1 MYDIIPLI
9 LILISLAVIIAIIIR
24 KFPVLANLNTESM
37 PAEKEAKFKEQI
49 ISKRIKR
56 NIIKWTARLT
66 RTIKPAGQM
75 VIKYFKWL
83 YNKLIELKERY
94 KKEEEALNVNSEDKL
109 NQLFQELDE
118 IKKEENEEAI
128 EKKLIEIISLD
139 NKNIKAF
146 RQLGDLYFKSNKFQE
161 AIQTFEH
168 IIKLTED
175 NNILNE
181 SVKASSILSQRADT
195 YFNLALVYKEIKNM
209 DKSIHNIKNALNIE
223 PNNPRYLDIML
234 EISIINKEKVLA
246 LDAYNKLLEA
256 NPDNQK
262 LAEFKKQIKEI

>member
-1 MYDIIPLI
+1 
-9 LILISLAVIIAIIIR
+9 
-24 KFPVLANLNTESM
+24 
-37 PAEKEAKFKEQI
+37 
-49 ISKRIKR
+49 
-56 NIIKWTARLT
+56 
-66 RTIKPAGQM
+66 
-75 VIKYFKWL
+75 
-83 YNKLIELKERY
+83 
-94 KKEEEALNVNSEDKL
+94 
-109 NQLFQELDE
+109 
-118 IKKEENEEAI
+118 
-128 EKKLIEIISLD
+128 LD

-146 RQLGDLYFKSNKFQE
+146 RQLGDLYFKNNKFQE